1 MQRRELL
8 DLTCDKQ
15 PVLLAKYCSC
25 QAPSPSTG
33 GERVLSVLVDCI
45 VTFTPGRASR
55 CSEPLT
61 LEEEIANQRSWYED
75 ERKITF
81 IVCACPARSEA
92 SLEATCEDP
101 QSSRFDRGSANDL
114 TLNMV
119 GDVNAFFSEIIADP
133 INDDDEGQP
142 TGEFSAELEVM
153 IAERSHRRKGLARE
167 ALLLLVYFILKRVQL
182 PIREFVAKISDGNDA
197 SMRLFTMKLGF
208 KTRRRL
214 EIFSQTEL
222 VLDANTAR
230 ELATRAWDEV
240 QGYEFHLN
248 LATPD
253 AVT

>member
-1 MQRRELL
+1 
-8 DLTCDKQ
+8 
-15 PVLLAKYCSC
+15 
-25 QAPSPSTG
+25 
-33 GERVLSVLVDCI
+33 
-45 VTFTPGRASR
+45 
-55 CSEPLT
+55 
-61 LEEEIANQRSWYED
+61 
-75 ERKITF
+75 
-81 IVCACPARSEA
+81 
-92 SLEATCEDP
+92 
-101 QSSRFDRGSANDL
+101 
-114 TLNMV
+114 MV